1 MKQYLI
7 AHDLGTSGN
16 KASLFST
23 DGELIRSYTHP
34 YNVHF
39 FSSNCAE
46 QNPEDWWEAVC
57 VSTREILRDTDPGQ
71 VLAISFSAQMQCC
84 LVVDQNGAPLRP
96 AIIWADQRA
105 GKEADLLSR
114 RVGSDRM
121 YELTGHR
128 VSASYSIEKLMWI
141 KDHEPELYEKTYKM
155 LQAKDY
161 IIYRLT
167 GRFVTDY
174 SDASGTNALDLK
186 ALDWSD
192 EILHAAGI
200 SRDKLPEL
208 RQSIDIAG
216 PLTPD
221 AARALSLT
229 PDTLVVCGGGDGPCS
244 ALGAGCIKPNQM
256 FLTFGTSAWIGGT
269 TPEMFVDPDQTLFC
283 FAHVIPGQ
291 YMPCGTTQ
299 SAGSVYSYIRKSL
312 CAAETQ
318 AAEEAGQNPYDYL
331 NSLIA
336 SSPAGAKNLI
346 FLPYLLGERSPRWN
360 PDTAGSYIGIK
371 MHHTK
376 ADYVRAAVEGIAM
389 NLELILAAYRRSL
402 QVDHLI
408 LTGGGAKGDIIARI
422 LSDVLDVSLTRPDH
436 VEEATS
442 ISAAMIAGVGIGI
455 YPDFAEVSRFLH
467 TKDTFTPVPE
477 NVKVY
482 HQLKPLFDQGYD
494 ALKGLFKELSKI

>member
-23 DGELIRSYTHP
+23 DGALIRSYTHP

-39 FSSNCAE
+39 FQSNYAE
-46 QNPEDWWEAVC
+46 QNPEDWWEAIC

-84 LVVDQNGAPLRP
+84 LIVDQNGVPLRP

-105 GKEADLLSR
+105 GMEAELLR
-114 RVGSDRM
+114 QQVGSDRM
-121 YELTGHR
+121 YQLTGHR

-141 KDHEPELYEKTYKM
+141 KTHEPELYKKTYKM

-174 SDASGTNALDLK
+174 SDASGTNVLDLK

-192 EILHAAGI
+192 EILNAAGI

-208 RQSIDIAG
+208 KQSIDIAG

-221 AARALSLT
+221 AARSLDLT
-229 PDTLVVCGGGDGPCS
+229 SDTLVVCGGGDGPCS
-244 ALGAGCIKPNQM
+244 ALGAGCIQPNQM

-283 FAHVIPGQ
+283 FAHVIP
-291 YMPCGTTQ
+291 
-299 SAGSVYSYIRKSL
+299 
-312 CAAETQ
+312 
-318 AAEEAGQNPYDYL
+318 
-331 NSLIA
+331 
-336 SSPAGAKNLI
+336 
-346 FLPYLLGERSPRWN
+346 
-360 PDTAGSYIGIK
+360 
-371 MHHTK
+371 
-376 ADYVRAAVEGIAM
+376 
-389 NLELILAAYRRSL
+389 
-402 QVDHLI
+402 
-408 LTGGGAKGDIIARI
+408 
-422 LSDVLDVSLTRPDH
+422 
-436 VEEATS
+436 
-442 ISAAMIAGVGIGI
+442 
-455 YPDFAEVSRFLH
+455 
-467 TKDTFTPVPE
+467 
-477 NVKVY
+477 
-482 HQLKPLFDQGYD
+482 
-494 ALKGLFKELSKI
+494 